1 MLVPTLLLM
10 FLLLSKKDIFEQY
23 FSKQTLEKLST
34 ANKYM
39 SKTSRNI
46 LFFISLIL
54 MTIALSR
61 PVINEKE
68 SNFKQE
74 ANAIAIAI
82 DVSRSMLAND
92 ISPNRLTHAKR
103 KLLDIIENSNENA
116 LAVIL
121 FAKSSFILS
130 PLTQDFNSLKIL
142 IENLDTGI
150 NFDNGS
156 NIFST
161 LETTAKLLK
170 NYENKNLLL
179 LSDGGNNSDFE
190 KEIEFARENKINIY
204 TIGLA
209 SSKASPIKLED
220 GNFLTKKDGSIVTVS
235 LNENIKKL
243 SLGTNGGYI
252 NYSLNSDDIK
262 QILLDIEKKST
273 KKELESKKFKSYTEL
288 FYYPL
293 ALAIFILFIAFSSL
307 PNFLSKK
314 LVSAIIIL
322 IAFFNTNTL
331 KAFEFDFKTI
341 DKANTAYEKGDY
353 KTSSKQFEALTKTP
367 EAKYN
372 YANSLYK
379 EKKYDKALENYKN
392 VTTSNQDL
400 EFKKLHNMGNSYVKL
415 NDLENAKK
423 MYEKALKIKAD
434 KQTKENLETVQNIL
448 KKQEKQKN
456 NKDNKN
462 KNNKDK
468 NKEKNKNNK
477 DSKKNKDKN
486 KEQNKQDKEDGQ
498 NNKKGNQ
505 ENKKEEGKKQKQE
518 NNQEAQ
524 KQKQAL
530 NKKLQNQYISELEEK
545 KWLKKL
551 ENKKSQILLKKVK
564 TKNEDN
570 SSNPW

>member
-23 FSKQTLEKLST
+23 FSKQTLEKLSV

-61 PVINEKE
+61 PVMNEKE

-190 KEIEFARENKINIY
+190 KEIEFAKENKINIY

-209 SSKASPIKLED
+209 SSKAAPIKLED

-252 NYSLNSDDIK
+252 NYSLNNEDIK

-314 LVSAIIIL
+314 LASVSIIL
-322 IAFFNTNTL
+322 IAFFNTSTL

-353 KTSSKQFEALTKTP
+353 KASSKKFKNLAKTP

-423 MYEKALKIKAD
+423 MYENALKIKAD

-448 KKQEKQKN
+448 NKQEKQKN
-456 NKDNKN
+456 NKN

-477 DSKKNKDKN
+477 KNKDSKKNKDK
-486 KEQNKQDKEDGQ
+486 EQNRQNKEDGQ

-505 ENKKEEGKKQKQE
+505 ENNKEEGKKQKQE

-551 ENKKSQILLKKVK
+551 ENKKSHILLKKVK
-564 TKNEDN
+564 TKNEDS